1 MVKKY
6 DPADP
11 TPKIDAWGPTRP
23 TTALENVLSSAERE
37 SNDTQLLPDF
47 DDLGSDDENPA
58 PQKGAAGQV
67 NFMHDPVVGWL
78 VVVKGPG
85 RGASRRLSMGMNNV
99 GRGPKNNIRLDFDD
113 KRISREQH
121 CIVTF
126 EPRARKFYVQNAGG
140 KNLTYLNDTVVLQPD
155 ELLPGSTITIG
166 DTNLRFVPFCTEDF
180 GWDTAPE

>member
-6 DPADP
+6 DPTDP
-11 TPKIDAWGPTRP
+11 TQRIEDWAPARP
-23 TTALENVLSSAERE
+23 TQVLEGTLSTKGPE
-37 SNDTQLLPDF
+37 SNETKLLS
-47 DDLGSDDENPA
+47 DLDEPGLDGENPA
-58 PQKGAAGQV
+58 AQKGAGGDV

-85 RGASRRLSMGMNNV
+85 RGASRRLSQGQNSV
-99 GRGPKNNIRLDFDD
+99 GRGPGNNIRLDFGD
-113 KRISREQH
+113 KRISREEH

-140 KNLTYLNDTVVLQPD
+140 RNLTYLNDTVVLQPD
-155 ELLPGSTITIG
+155 ELLPGSTITVG
-166 DTNLRFVPFCTEDF
+166 DTNLRFVPFCNEDF